1 MAALPKFIGQPVR
14 RREDP
19 RLITGEGTYV
29 DDVKLPGMLH
39 AALMRSPYAHAK
51 INSVDL
57 SAARKHPGVICALSG
72 EDLAGRLPS
81 LPCVAPAQN
90 VPEHPVLARGKVR
103 YVGDPVAVVVATDPY
118 TARDAVDLI
127 TADFDPLPAVV
138 DPEKALQPGAPLVH
152 ENFGTN
158 LAAKAEMTPPGFDKA
173 MGEADKKLQ
182 FRLVNQR
189 LTPTMMEPR
198 GVVAHWEHGYK
209 QLTLWSS
216 TQIPHL
222 LRSQLADML
231 KLGENKIRVIAP
243 EVGGGFGAKLNV
255 YAEEAL
261 LSHLAMELRRPV
273 KWIETRRENMAATTH
288 GRDHVTYVEV
298 GFKSD
303 GTITAIKAK
312 FFCDMGAYLQLLT
325 PAIPSFTALMIP
337 GCYRIGA
344 LAFEQNLILTNKM
357 ATDAYRGAGRPEAC
371 YLIERTMDMVANELG
386 IDPVEVRRKNFVPK
400 NAFPFT
406 SAAGLQYDSG
416 DYEGALNK
424 ALEMV
429 EYDKLRAEQTAAR
442 KQGRYL
448 GIGVST
454 YVEICGIGPSALL
467 PPKLKGG
474 GWESATIRIEPD
486 CKVTVLT
493 GTSPHGQGEET
504 SFAQIAADA
513 FGVDVDDVTVI
524 HGDTAVVQYGI
535 GTFGSRTTALGG
547 TAIVMAAGKLQEK
560 MKTIASRL
568 MEVPPQNLIFTN
580 RTIAVASDPSKSIP
594 LQKVVEAAY
603 GYKQPIPGVEPGLD
617 ASAFFEPSGC
627 TFPFG
632 THIAV
637 VEVDPETGAVKFL
650 RYVAVDDCGKIIN
663 PLLVDGQ
670 VQGGIAQGLGQ
681 ALYEE
686 TVYDENGQLVTASL
700 MDYAV
705 PKAPMVPTIEC
716 ANTVTPTNL
725 NPLGVKGVGEA
736 GTIGSTPCVANAV
749 MDALK
754 PFGIKHIDMPLKPEK
769 IWRAIQQAKQTKK
782 D

>member
-19 RLITGEGTYV
+19 RLITGTGTYV

-39 AALMRSPYAHAK
+39 AALMRSPHPHAK
-51 INSVDL
+51 ITSIDL
-57 SAARKHPGVICALSG
+57 SAARKHPGVVCALSG
-72 EDLAGRLPS
+72 EDLASRLGS

-90 VPEHPVLARGKVR
+90 VPDHPVLARGKVR

-118 TARDAVDLI
+118 IARDAIELI

-138 DPEKALQPGAPLVH
+138 DPEKALEAGAPLLH

-158 LAAKAEMTPPGFDKA
+158 LAAKAEATPPGFDKA
-173 MGEADKKLQ
+173 MSEADKTLK
-182 FRLVNQR
+182 FRLINQR

-198 GVVAHWEHGYK
+198 GVVGQWDRGYR
-209 QLTLWSS
+209 QLTVWSS

-231 KLGENKIRVIAP
+231 HLAENKIRVIAP

-261 LSHLAMELRRPV
+261 VGYLARELNRPV

-288 GRDHVTYVEV
+288 GRGHVTYVEV
-298 GFKSD
+298 GFKND
-303 GTITAIKAK
+303 GTILAIKAK
-312 FFCDMGAYLQLLT
+312 FFCDMGAYLHLLT

-337 GCYRIGA
+337 GCYRLGA
-344 LAFEQNLILTNKM
+344 LAFEQNLIFTNKM
-357 ATDAYRGAGRPEAC
+357 STDAYRGAGRPEAC
-371 YLIERTMDMVANELG
+371 YLIERTMDMVAAELG
-386 IDPVEVRRKNFVPK
+386 IDPIQVRRKNFIPK
-400 NAFPFT
+400 DAFPFT
-406 SAAGLQYDSG
+406 TAGGLQYDSG
-416 DYEGALNK
+416 DYENALNK

-429 EYDKLRAEQTAAR
+429 GYDKLRAEQAEAR

-448 GIGVST
+448 GIGLST

-474 GWESATIRIEPD
+474 GWESATVRVEPD
-486 CKVTVLT
+486 SKVTVLT
-493 GTSPHGQGEET
+493 GVSPHGQGQET

-513 FGVDVDDVTVI
+513 LGIDIDDVTVI

-535 GTFGSRTTALGG
+535 GTFGSRATALGG
-547 TAIVMAAGKLQEK
+547 TALVMALGKVQEK

-568 MEVPPQNLIFTN
+568 MEVPPQQLVFTN
-580 RTIAVASDPSKSIP
+580 RTIALASDSSKSIP

-617 ASAFFEPSGC
+617 ASAFFEPGGC

-637 VEVDPETGAVKFL
+637 VEVDPETGNVKFL
-650 RYVAVDDCGKIIN
+650 RYVAVDDCGQIIN

-705 PKAPMVPTIEC
+705 PKATMVPKIDM

-749 MDALK
+749 IDALK
-754 PFGIKHIDMPLKPEK
+754 PFGIRHLDMPLKPEK
-769 IWRAIQQAKQTKK
+769 IWRAIQEAKSAKK
-782 D
+782 G

>member
-1 MAALPKFIGQPVR
+1 MAALPKFIGQPIR

-29 DDVKLPGMLH
+29 DDVKLAGMLH

-51 INSVDL
+51 ISSVDL

-90 VPEHPVLARGKVR
+90 VPEHPALARGKVR
-103 YVGDPVAVVVATDPY
+103 YVGDAVAIVVATDPY
-118 TARDAVDLI
+118 TARDAIDLI

-138 DPEKALQPGAPLVH
+138 DAEKALQPGAPLIH

-173 MGEADKKLQ
+173 MSEADKTLK

-261 LSHLAMELRRPV
+261 LGYLAMELDRPI

-288 GRDHVTYVEV
+288 GRGHVTYVEV
-298 GFKSD
+298 GFKND
-303 GTITAIKAK
+303 GAITAIKAK

-325 PAIPSFTALMIP
+325 PAIPSFTALMVP
-337 GCYRIGA
+337 GCYRVGA
-344 LAFEQNLILTNKM
+344 LAFEQNLIFTNKM

-371 YLIERTMDMVANELG
+371 YLIERTMDMVAAELG
-386 IDPVEVRRKNFVPK
+386 MDPVQVRRKNFIPK
-400 NAFPFT
+400 DAFPFT
-406 SAAGLQYDSG
+406 TAAGLQYDSG

-424 ALEMV
+424 ALAMV
-429 EYDKLRAEQTAAR
+429 GYDKLRTEQAAAR
-442 KQGRYL
+442 QQGRYL

-474 GWESATIRIEPD
+474 GWESATVRVEPD
-486 CKVTVLT
+486 SKVTVLT
-493 GTSPHGQGEET
+493 GVSPHGQGQET

-513 FGVDVDDVTVI
+513 LGIDIDDINVL
-524 HGDTAVVQYGI
+524 HGDTAIVQYGI
-535 GTFGSRTTALGG
+535 GTFGSRATALGG
-547 TAIVMAAGKLQEK
+547 TALVMALGKVQEK

-568 MEVPPQNLIFTN
+568 MEVPPQQLIFTN
-580 RTIAVASDPSKSIP
+580 RTIALASDPSKSIP

-637 VEVDPETGAVKFL
+637 VEVDPQTGAVKFL

-670 VQGGIAQGLGQ
+670 LQGGIAQGLGQ

-700 MDYAV
+700 MDYAI
-705 PKAPMVPTIEC
+705 PKAQMVPAIEM

-754 PFGIKHIDMPLKPEK
+754 PFGIRHIDMPLKPEK
-769 IWRAIQQAKQTKK
+769 IWRAIQEAKQAKKG
-782 D
+782 